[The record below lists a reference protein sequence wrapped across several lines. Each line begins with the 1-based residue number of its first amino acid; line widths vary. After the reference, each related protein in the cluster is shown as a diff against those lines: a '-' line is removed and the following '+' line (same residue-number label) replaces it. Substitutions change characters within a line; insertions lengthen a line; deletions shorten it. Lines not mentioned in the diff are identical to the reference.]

1 MFGMFQGRDRALSS
15 PASGSGLSRRI
26 VRDIIP
32 SGCWV
37 CNSNS
42 EKKHLLSGSG
52 LFPAGIG
59 NNCSGSGR
67 WDRDTPGNSLPAPR
81 IFPGSISFRPAESR
95 ARSAPGMTTRTIV
108 RRAPGCPVVPG
119 AFRPVF
125 SPAYR
130 NIKKFILGVDT
141 LYSMG

>member
-26 VRDIIP
+26 VRVIIP

-42 EKKHLLSGSG
+42 AKKQLLSGSG
-52 LFPAGIG
+52 LFQPGHREQLFGIG
-59 NNCSGSGR
+59 VISR
-67 WDRDTPGNSLPAPR
+67 WAHRGASPDLPRQQLLPPGEIPCPA
-81 IFPGSISFRPAESR
+81 
-95 ARSAPGMTTRTIV
+95 APGMTTRTIV
-108 RRAPGCPVVPG
+108 RKTPGCPAVPG
-119 AFRPVF
+119 GFHPVF

-130 NIKKFILGVDT
+130 NIKKFILGVDII
-141 LYSMG
+141 YSLG